1 MYSVRPVWSVSQ
13 IPALPLAVLIVT
25 AEPDAAELVGAAA
38 AVVVGAAAVV
48 VVGGAAE
55 FVEPPLAAGVEP
67 HATAASA
74 TPAIQTPNPAARAE
88 ILRGM
93 GVPSCRGGSVA
104 DLPNPGTRSVRCR
117 SPNGS
122 FL

>member
-13 IPALPLAVLIVT
+13 ITALPLAVLIVT
-25 AEPDAAELVGAAA
+25 AEPDAAELVDAA

-48 VVGGAAE
+48 VGGGAAVV
-55 FVEPPLAAGVEP
+55 VEPPLAAGVEP